1 MTRDEYHFFLGR
13 GLRRHCV
20 MGSDYYVTNEH
31 LVEPNGLTRS
41 AGDIFGYAEITRQ
54 YHDRYQIPVMHTETN
69 LVEGPN
75 GDEAVLWLRKQWA
88 NALRIRNAGIPMLGF
103 TWYSLTDQVDW
114 DTALREEN
122 GHVNALGLYDLDRR
136 ERAVG
141 REYRKLIAEWSS
153 VLPMQS
159 QSMVLPVRAP

>member
-1 MTRDEYHFFLGR
+1 
-13 GLRRHCV
+13 
-20 MGSDYYVTNEH
+20 
-31 LVEPNGLTRS
+31 
-41 AGDIFGYAEITRQ
+41 
-54 YHDRYQIPVMHTETN
+54 
-69 LVEGPN
+69 
-75 GDEAVLWLRKQWA
+75 
-88 NALRIRNAGIPMLGF
+88 MLGF
-103 TWYSLTDQVDW
+103 TWYSLTDQVGW